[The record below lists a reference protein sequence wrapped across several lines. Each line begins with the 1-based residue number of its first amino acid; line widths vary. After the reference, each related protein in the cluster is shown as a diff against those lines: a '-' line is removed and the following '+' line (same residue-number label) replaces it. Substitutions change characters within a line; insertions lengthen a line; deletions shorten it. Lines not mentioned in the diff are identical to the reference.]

1 MQQKYYLDA
10 CIWRDYFENRSDRF
24 RPLGEW
30 ALMLIKKIIEENN
43 IIFYSELIIE
53 ELQEAYTLKEIE
65 NIFSIATNDV
75 LIKIE
80 VCGEQLKGAVI
91 LSKRYQIPRKDALHA
106 ILAKDNNAILVTR
119 DKHFYE
125 LEKEISVKKPE
136 DLL

>member
-1 MQQKYYLDA
+1 MVRYYLDT

-43 IIFYSELIIE
+43 IIFYSEFIIE

-80 VCGEQLKGAVI
+80 VCGEQLKEAVI
-91 LSKRYQIPRKDALHA
+91 LSKRCQIPRKDALHA